1 MAFRSLRVRLASFVR
16 RYSQE
21 YGRRKEPYD
30 DDVFWPIDEAGPRSR
45 RVLPRPSER
54 PPQRQR
60 PAPPEKK
67 MKKMEQFLLEHRAV
81 LEAPGEAPGLLPEP
95 IRSFEDAKFP
105 EEVLRHLKNAG
116 FQQPTPIQAIS
127 WPIAMA
133 GEDLVALAETGSGKT
148 LAYLIP
154 GMLKAL
160 KALSEKDLKENRRDE
175 NQSELQSDF
184 QSAPICLVLAP
195 SRELVLQIQ
204 LACFHLAQDLG
215 LRDLAVYGGVPR
227 RSQEKELRRG
237 CDVLMATPGRLI
249 DLVEAKATDLS
260 RVRPTTS

>member
-1 MAFRSLRVRLASFVR
+1 MAFRPLRVQLASFVR
-16 RYSQE
+16 RAHE

-45 RVLPRPSER
+45 RALPQPLAPLEQ
-54 PPQRQR
+54 PKVRQR
-60 PAPPEKK
+60 PPPPEKSLK
-67 MKKMEQFLLEHRAV
+67 SLEQSLEQFLKEHQAV
-81 LEAPGEAPGLLPEP
+81 LEASGGPLPEP
-95 IRSFEDAKFP
+95 IRSFEDTKFP
-105 EEVLRHLKNAG
+105 EEVLRHLRNAG

-160 KALSEKDLKENRRDE
+160 LLREMKENS
-175 NQSELQSDF
+175 NGFPL
-184 QSAPICLVLAP
+184 CLVLAP

-204 LACFHLAQDLG
+204 LACFHLAQELS

-237 CDVLMATPGRLI
+237 CDVLVATPGRLI
-249 DLVEAKATDLS
+249 DFLEQKATDLS
-260 RVRPTTS
+260 HVRPTQEAMRS